1 MPRFVPMTATIL
13 AGESL
18 SSPIDCSTGT
28 PVMIYMPHEWTSA
41 HLSFQVSPDGTNY
54 NDLFDSD
61 GHELHSSVTA
71 GTSVRLDPMWEPVTY
86 LKLRSGTRD
95 SPVPQ
100 QADRVI
106 TITLDTRAATR
117 RRLEWTA

>member
-61 GHELHSSVTA
+61 GHELHSSVTYHVYMLGFLPGRRYA
-71 GTSVRLDPMWEPVTY
+71 SILCG
-86 LKLRSGTRD
+86 
-95 SPVPQ
+95 SP
-100 QADRVI
+100 
-106 TITLDTRAATR
+106 
-117 RRLEWTA
+117 